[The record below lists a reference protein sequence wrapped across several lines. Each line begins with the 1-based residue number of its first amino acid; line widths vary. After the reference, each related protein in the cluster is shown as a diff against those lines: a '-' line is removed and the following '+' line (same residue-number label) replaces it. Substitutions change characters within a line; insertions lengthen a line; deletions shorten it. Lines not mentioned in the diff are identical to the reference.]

1 MEQGKRL
8 AGLILAVTL
17 LQGTMAQ
24 LNEVKVDDN
33 QEDGSVILTCDM
45 NENVIR
51 WFKDEVEISPVNTSK
66 KTWNL
71 GSSTKDPRGIYWCQG
86 SKNRSKPLQ
95 VYYRMCQNCIELNLA
110 TVSGFIFAEIISIF
124 LLAVGVYY
132 IAGQE
137 GVRQSRDLPFLDKW
151 SHTICC
157 SGHSRTS
164 LRVDICFHL
173 SGLMSRSEE
182 LLGCMV
188 NLCITF

>member
-8 AGLILAVTL
+8 AGLILAITL
-17 LQGTMAQ
+17 LQGTVAQ

-137 GVRQSRDLPFLDKW
+137 GVRQSRASDKQTLLSNDQLYQICLFWMNGVIQYAALDILLQVFVW
-151 SHTICC
+151 TYVFIC
-157 SGHSRTS
+157 
-164 LRVDICFHL
+164 
-173 SGLMSRSEE
+173 
-182 LLGCMV
+182 LG
-188 NLCITF
+188 